1 MTWGNRLF
9 WGLIFFFGFHLLWLG
24 ILERFGPV
32 WIATIV
38 GAIFVFYM
46 LKYGPRPKEKEEER
60 KGA

>member
-9 WGLIFFFGFHLLWLG
+9 WGLIFFFGFHLL
-24 ILERFGPV
+24 F
-32 WIATIV
+32 
-38 GAIFVFYM
+38 FVFYM